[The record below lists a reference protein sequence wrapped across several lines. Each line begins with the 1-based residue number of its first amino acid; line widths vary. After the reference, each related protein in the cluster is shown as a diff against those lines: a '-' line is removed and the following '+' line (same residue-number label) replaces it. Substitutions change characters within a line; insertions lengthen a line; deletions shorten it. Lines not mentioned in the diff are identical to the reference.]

1 MTQAL
6 DAAGAMTHISKSL
19 PDLIILD
26 WVLPGSSGIEL
37 ARHLRTNQRTSN
49 IPIIM
54 LSARNS
60 ESDKIFALEA
70 GADDYVTKPFSPR
83 ELMARIRAKLRNR
96 ELQISD
102 GILCGELELSLA
114 NYRVR
119 AKGTAIETREKPAK
133 QPVPS
138 EVEGVEV
145 PVEALETAPAV
156 SKKHGRPRKGKL
168 RET

>member
-70 GADDYVTKPFSPR
+70 GADD
-83 ELMARIRAKLRNR
+83 
-96 ELQISD
+96 
-102 GILCGELELSLA
+102 
-114 NYRVR
+114 
-119 AKGTAIETREKPAK
+119 
-133 QPVPS
+133 
-138 EVEGVEV
+138 
-145 PVEALETAPAV
+145 
-156 SKKHGRPRKGKL
+156 
-168 RET
+168 